1 MRILAFSDL
10 HRNRHAATRIVEA
23 AKDADVVVGAG
34 DFATHGVGVA
44 DTIDILKA
52 IERPVIL
59 IPGNHES
66 LEGLA
71 TASQGW
77 PQAHIL
83 HSGGTVIDGVP
94 FFGVGYEVPRSS
106 LDVWNMA
113 LSEEEAARLL
123 RDCGEGGVLV
133 THAPPYG
140 VVDLQRDGSHAGAHA
155 FREFLEKRPQR
166 LHLCGHIH
174 HAWGMV
180 GQVRSCLVQN
190 LGPWPN
196 WFEV

>member
-10 HRNRHAATRIVEA
+10 HRNHRAAMRIVA
-23 AKDADVVVGAG
+23 AAGEADVVVGAG

-59 IPGNHES
+59 VPGNHES
-66 LEGLA
+66 LEDLA
-71 TASQGW
+71 AACRDW
-77 PQAHIL
+77 PHAHIL
-83 HSGGTVIDGVP
+83 HGGGRVIDGVP
-94 FFGVGYEVPRSS
+94 FFGVGYEAPRSS
-106 LDVWNMA
+106 LDAWNMA
-113 LSEEEAARLL
+113 LSEEGAAHMLH
-123 RDCGEGGVLV
+123 DCGVGGVLV

-140 VVDLQRDGSHAGAHA
+140 VADVQRDGSHAGARA
-155 FREFLEKRPQR
+155 FRRLLEKRPQR

-196 WFEV
+196 WFEI